1 MHTEENT
8 VYIWAAIKNSKFLV
22 VQESVNERLP
32 GGWFDTGDL
41 G

>member
-1 MHTEENT
+1 MTMQRIVT
-8 VYIWAAIKNSKFLV
+8 YYVVLV
-22 VQESVNERLP
+22 LQESVNERLP